1 MPLPDE
7 NKSSQKV
14 VSDPIDINQ
23 LVLSNQERL
32 KELSAINDTT
42 TIIKAGKSVPETLS
56 EICNLLPKAWQFPE
70 YTVAR
75 IRFEEIE
82 CKSPGFLPTAW
93 KQEHVFETIDNQTG
107 TIEVYYLKEFPAC
120 DEGPFLK
127 EERNLVTNIASLI
140 EGYLNGVKGRE
151 GRYIT
156 RERLKEL
163 TAINQT
169 TAILRTGKPIEDALH
184 QICLILPKAWQYP
197 EYTVARIKYGNIEV
211 KTPAFRESEWFQ
223 KQDFETIDNQ
233 KGFIHICY
241 LKAFQ
246 PSFEGPFL
254 EEERHLIVNLA
265 NLISGYLNSV
275 KGKAILRRSVHKDSS
290 EAKQDESIPVRY
302 SRQLLQTFLNR
313 TNYNRDLYH
322 DLMPFK
328 VKEILLVANLYDAY
342 SIEKEGRFSEHVLG
356 EFYSL
361 SLSTM
366 PRITGVSTT
375 EEVMEQLNSKHYD
388 LIIVMIGTDKQFPL
402 ELSKAVKSIYQYI
415 PVFLLLNSNSDIAE
429 YEENPDNLTWIDR
442 LFVWNGDSK
451 IFFAMINYLE
461 DKINVENDTQIGM
474 VRVILLV
481 EDSSKYY
488 SLYLPMLYNIVLEQT
503 KNIIEDVTTDELYR
517 ILRLKARPK
526 ILLASTYEEAVYIF
540 NKYRDNILCLIS
552 DVKFKKDGK
561 LNDSAGFSLV
571 RQTRKELPDLPIVL
585 QSSEELNVQKAYEL
599 KASFINKNSE
609 TLLVDF
615 RSFITHYLGFGNF
628 IYRDT
633 EGGQIAVAKSL
644 KEFEDLLK
652 TIPEESL
659 LYHARKDHFSLWLMA
674 RGEIQVAKILNPAKV
689 TDFKD
694 PASLREYLIN
704 VIQNFRNE
712 QNIGKVIPFE
722 ESAIADEH
730 NILALTE
737 GALGGKGRGLAFV
750 NTLIYNYDFAQHVP
764 NINIRTPKTSIIGT
778 EEFEYFL
785 DRNKLREKAVYEG
798 DYEQIKR
805 WFIEGKLTES
815 LIRKL
820 KLIIKNITKPLAI
833 RSSGLFEDSQNQPF
847 AGIFETYLIPNI
859 HPDPRVRL
867 EQLMDAIKLV
877 YASVYSPTA
886 KGYIEA
892 VNYRIEQEK
901 MAVVIQEVVGNQY
914 QDVYYPHIS
923 GVAQSFNYYPFSHMK
938 PEEGFAVTALGL
950 GRYVVEGEKAFR
962 FSPLYPNLEIN
973 SPKDQYKGSQVH
985 FYAVDLKKQDVNL
998 LEGEDAGLRKLD
1010 IYDAEMH
1017 GTLKHLASV
1026 YSPENDRISAGLRE
1040 NGPRVVNFAD
1050 ILKYNYI
1057 PMAKTIEVVLDVV
1070 KEALGSP
1077 VEIEF
1082 AIDLNKDEN
1091 YKASFYL
1098 LQIKPL
1104 IGNIADFVIDMEQIR
1119 KDEILLYSEKEMG
1132 NGMIDTIDEVVF
1144 VDPDTF
1150 DKGKT
1155 VEMAEE
1161 IDKINSEM
1169 IKANKKYILIGPG
1182 RWGTRDRWIG
1192 IPVVW
1197 PQISNAK
1204 VIVETSLE
1212 GFPLDASSGS
1222 HFFHNVTSMNV
1233 GYFCV
1238 QPELS
1243 DSFIRYDVLKNQKN
1257 IRKTEYFSIAKF
1269 DVPLTVRM
1277 DGKKRISVITWNE
1290 KGKNPD

>member
-1 MPLPDE
+1 MSVNENSPIPGELPDAVDIEKLVHE
-7 NKSSQKV
+7 NR
-14 VSDPIDINQ
+14 
-23 LVLSNQERL
+23 ERL
-32 KELSAINDTT
+32 KELAAINETAA
-42 TIIKAGKSVPETLS
+42 IIKKNKSIPETLY
-56 EICNLLPKAWQFPE
+56 EICQILPKAWQFPE
-70 YTVAR
+70 YTVVR
-75 IRFEEIE
+75 IRFEEME
-82 CKSPGFLPTAW
+82 FTSAGFLETQW
-93 KQEHVFETIDNQTG
+93 KQEQVFETIDNLQG
-107 TIEVYYLKEFPAC
+107 AMEIFYLKEFPES
-120 DEGPFLK
+120 DEGPFLL
-127 EERNLVTNIASLI
+127 EERNLVVSLASLI

-156 RERLKEL
+156 TERLKEL
-163 TAINQT
+163 SAINQT
-169 TAILRTGKPIEDALH
+169 TAILRTGKPIEEALH

-197 EYTVARIKYGNIEV
+197 DYTVCRIKYGSMEL
-211 KTPAFRESEWFQ
+211 KSPGFRESAWSQ
-223 KQDFETIDNQ
+223 KQVFETIDSQ
-233 KGFIHICY
+233 VGFIEICYTKGFAASY
-241 LKAFQ
+241 
-246 PSFEGPFL
+246 EGPFL
-254 EEERHLIVNLA
+254 EEERHLIINLA
-265 NLISGYLNSV
+265 NLIAGYLNSV
-275 KGKAILRRSVHKDSS
+275 KGKAILRRTAPKAATDPPLEFAGSK
-290 EAKQDESIPVRY
+290 Y

-313 TNYNRDLYH
+313 NNYNRDLYH

-375 EEVMEQLNSKHYD
+375 EEVMEQLNTKHYD
-388 LIIVMIGTDKQFPL
+388 LIIIMIGTDKQFPV
-402 ELSKAVKSIYQYI
+402 ELSKRIKDQFQYI
-415 PVFLLLNSNSDIAE
+415 PVFLLLNSNTDVALF
-429 YEENPDNLTWIDR
+429 EEKPAHLTWVDR
-442 LFVWNGDSK
+442 VFVWNGDSK

-461 DKINVENDTQIGM
+461 DKINLENDTKIGM

-481 EDSSKYY
+481 EDSAKYY

-503 KNIIEDVTTDELYR
+503 KHIIEDVTTDELYR

-526 ILLASTYEEAVYIF
+526 ILLASTYEEALYIF
-540 NKYRDNILCLIS
+540 NKYKEYILCLIS

-561 LNDSAGFSLV
+561 LNETAGFNLV
-571 RQTRKELPDLPIVL
+571 KQMRKEIKDLPIVL
-585 QSSEELNVQKAYEL
+585 QSSDENNSQNAYEL
-599 KASFINKNSE
+599 KASFISKNSD
-609 TLLVDF
+609 TLLLDF
-615 RSFITHYLGFGNF
+615 KSFITHYLGFGNF
-628 IYRDT
+628 IYRDK
-633 EGGQIAVAKSL
+633 EGSQIAIARSL
-644 KEFEDLLK
+644 KEFEDLLA

-704 VIQNFRNE
+704 VIQHFRNE
-712 QNIGKVIPFE
+712 QNMGKVIPFE
-722 ESAIADEH
+722 ESSISDER

-750 NTLIYNYDFAQHVP
+750 NTLIYNYDFSQHVP

-778 EEFEYFL
+778 DEFEYFL
-785 DRNKLREKAVYEG
+785 DRNKLRELAVSDT
-798 DYEQIKR
+798 DYDGIKR
-805 WFIEGKLTES
+805 SFIEGKLTET

-820 KLIIKNITKPLAI
+820 KLIIKSITKPLAI
-833 RSSGLFEDSQNQPF
+833 RSSGLFEDSLNQPF
-847 AGIFETYLIPNI
+847 AGIFETYLIPNN
-859 HPDPRVRL
+859 HTDPKVRL

-877 YASVYSPTA
+877 YASVYSPIA

-892 VNYRIEQEK
+892 VNYRIDQEK
-901 MAVVIQEVVGNQY
+901 MAVVIQEVVGHQY
-914 QDVYYPHIS
+914 GDVFYPHIS
-923 GVAQSFNYYPFSHMK
+923 GVAQSYNYYPFAHMK

-962 FSPLYPNLEIN
+962 FAPQYPDLEIN
-973 SPKDQYKGSQVH
+973 SPKDMYKGSQVY
-985 FYAVDLKKQDVNL
+985 FYAVDLAKKDVNL

-1026 YSPENDRISAGLRE
+1026 YSLENNRISAGLRDA
-1040 NGPRVVNFAD
+1040 GPRVINFAD

-1070 KEALGSP
+1070 KEAMGSP

-1082 AIDLNKDEN
+1082 AIDLNKDED

-1104 IGNIADFVIDMEQIR
+1104 IGNATDYEVDMDKIDKNTIV
-1119 KDEILLYSEKEMG
+1119 LYSEKEMG
-1132 NGMIDTIDEVVF
+1132 NGVMDDIHDVVF
-1144 VDPDTF
+1144 VDPETF

-1155 VEMAEE
+1155 IEMAEE
-1161 IDKINSEM
+1161 IDKINREM
-1169 IKANKKYILIGPG
+1169 GKEGKKYILIGPG
-1182 RWGTRDRWIG
+1182 RWGTRDRFIG
-1192 IPVVW
+1192 VPVAW
-1197 PQISNAK
+1197 PQISNAR

-1212 GFPLDASSGS
+1212 DFPLDASSGS

-1243 DSFIRYDVLKNQKN
+1243 DSFIRYDILKSQAE
-1257 IRKTEYFSIAKF
+1257 ITRTTYFTIAHFEKP
-1269 DVPLTVRM
+1269 VMVRM
-1277 DGKKRISVITWNE
+1277 DGKKRISVITI
-1290 KGKNPD
+1290 

>member
-1 MPLPDE
+1 MLLSDETNTPGQGLPE
-7 NKSSQKV
+7 
-14 VSDPIDINQ
+14 DINLRQ
-23 LVLSNQERL
+23 LVYENQERL
-32 KELSAINDTT
+32 KELAAINDTT
-42 TIIKAGKSVPETLS
+42 AIIKTGKSIPETLNA
-56 EICNLLPKAWQFPE
+56 ICQIMPGAWQYPDSA
-70 YTVAR
+70 VVR
-75 IRFEEIE
+75 IRFEEMEFI
-82 CKSPGFLPTAW
+82 SPGFVETQW
-93 KQEHVFETIDNQTG
+93 KQEQEFDTIDNLRG
-107 TIEVYYLKEFPAC
+107 TITVCYLKEFRTY
-120 DEGPFLK
+120 DEGPFLR
-127 EERNLVTNIASLI
+127 EERNLILNLASLI

-169 TAILRTGKPIEDALH
+169 TAILRAGKPIEEALH

-197 EYTVARIKYGNIEV
+197 EYTACRIKYANVEV
-211 KTPAFRESEWFQ
+211 KTPAFRETEWSQ

-233 KGFIHICY
+233 QGYIQICY

-246 PSFEGPFL
+246 SSFEGPFL
-254 EEERHLIVNLA
+254 EEERHLIINLA
-265 NLISGYLNSV
+265 NLITGYLNSV
-275 KGKAILRRSVHKDSS
+275 KGKAILRKTNQKDNAETRQDPSV
-290 EAKQDESIPVRY
+290 PVKY
-302 SRQLLQTFLNR
+302 SRKLLQTFLNR

-375 EEVMEQLNSKHYD
+375 EEVMEQLNTKHYD
-388 LIIVMIGTDKQFPL
+388 LIIVMIGSDKQFPL
-402 ELSKAVKSIYQYI
+402 ELSRTVKDQYQYI
-415 PVFLLLNSNSDIAE
+415 PVFLLLNSNSDIAV
-429 YEENPDNLTWIDR
+429 YEEEPEKLTWIDR
-442 LFVWNGDSK
+442 IFVWNGDSK

-461 DKINVENDTQIGM
+461 DKINVENDTTIGM

-488 SLYLPMLYNIVLEQT
+488 SLYMPMLYNIVLEQT

-526 ILLASTYEEAVYIF
+526 ILLASTYEEAIYIF

-571 RQTRKELPDLPIVL
+571 KQTRKELFDLPIVL
-585 QSSEELNVQKAYEL
+585 QSSDEQNAQKAYEL

-628 IYRDT
+628 IYRDK

-694 PASLREYLIN
+694 PASLRNYLFN

-722 ESAIADEH
+722 ETGIMDER
-730 NILALTE
+730 NILALTD

-778 EEFEYFL
+778 DEFEYFL
-785 DRNKLREKAVYEG
+785 DRNKLREKAVYET
-798 DYEQIKR
+798 DYDQIKR
-805 WFIEGKLTES
+805 WFIEGKLTET

-820 KLIIKNITKPLAI
+820 KLIVKHITKPLAI

-847 AGIFETYLIPNI
+847 AGIFETYLIPNN
-859 HPDPRVRL
+859 HADPKVRL
-867 EQLMDAIKLV
+867 DQLMDAIKLV

-901 MAVVIQEVVGNQY
+901 MAVVVQEVVGHQHE
-914 QDVYYPHIS
+914 DVYYPHIS
-923 GVAQSFNYYPFSHMK
+923 GVAQSFNYYPFAHMK
-938 PEEGFAVTALGL
+938 PEEGFAVAALGL

-962 FSPLYPNLEIN
+962 FAPLYPNLEIN
-973 SPKDQYKGSQVH
+973 SAKDQYKGSQVY
-985 FYAVDLKKQDVNL
+985 FYAVDLQKPDVNL

-1026 YSPENDRISAGLRE
+1026 YSLENDRISAGLRDA
-1040 NGPRVVNFAD
+1040 GPRVVNFAD

-1082 AIDLNKDEN
+1082 AIDLDKDEN

-1104 IGNIADFVIDMEQIR
+1104 IGNVADYVIEME
-1119 KDEILLYSEKEMG
+1119 KVDKNEILLYSEKEMG

-1144 VDPDTF
+1144 VDPETF

-1155 VEMAEE
+1155 MEMAEE
-1161 IDKINSEM
+1161 IDKINREM
-1169 IKANKKYILIGPG
+1169 GNAGKKYILIGPG

-1243 DSFIRYDVLKNQKN
+1243 DSFIRYDVLKQQKN
-1257 IRKTEYFSIAKF
+1257 IRKTEYFSIVKF
-1269 DVPLTVRM
+1269 EKPLTVRM
-1277 DGKKRISVITWNE
+1277 DGKKRISVITWQ
-1290 KGKNPD
+1290 KT

>member
-1 MPLPDE
+1 MLTSDE
-7 NKSSQKV
+7 NV
-14 VSDPIDINQ
+14 NPGNGIPDAIDLIQ
-23 LVLSNQERL
+23 LVYDNQERL
-32 KELSAINDTT
+32 KELAAINDTT
-42 TIIKAGKSVPETLS
+42 AIIRAGKSIPETLY
-56 EICNLLPKAWQFPE
+56 EICQILPNAWQYPA

-75 IRFEEIE
+75 IRFEEME
-82 CKSPGFLPTAW
+82 FTSPGFIETQW
-93 KQEHVFETIDNQTG
+93 KQEQVFDAIDNQRG
-107 TIEVYYLKEFPAC
+107 TIGIFYLKEFKEC

-127 EERNLVTNIASLI
+127 EERNLVINLASLI

-169 TAILRTGKPIEDALH
+169 TAILRTGKPVEEALH

-197 EYTVARIKYGNIEV
+197 EYTVGRIKYSGV
-211 KTPAFRESEWFQ
+211 DLKTPSFRETEWSQ
-223 KQDFETIDNQ
+223 KQGFETIDNQ
-233 KGFIHICY
+233 QGFIQICY
-241 LKAFQ
+241 LKAF
-246 PSFEGPFL
+246 PASFEGPFL
-254 EEERHLIVNLA
+254 EEERHLIINLA
-265 NLISGYLNSV
+265 NLITGYLNSV
-275 KGKAILRRSVHKDSS
+275 KGKAILRKTIYKDAGK
-290 EAKQDESIPVRY
+290 AKQDSSIHVKY

-366 PRITGVSTT
+366 PRITGVSTS
-375 EEVMEQLNSKHYD
+375 EEVMEQLNAKHYD
-388 LIIVMIGTDKQFPL
+388 LIIVMIGSDKQFPL
-402 ELSKAVKSIYQYI
+402 ELSKKVKDQYQYI
-415 PVFLLLNSNSDIAE
+415 PVFLLLNSNSDIAV
-429 YEENPDNLTWIDR
+429 YEEEPEKLTWIDR
-442 LFVWNGDSK
+442 VFVWNGDSK

-461 DKINVENDTQIGM
+461 DKINVENDTSIGM

-488 SLYLPMLYNIVLEQT
+488 SLYMPMLYNIVLEQT

-526 ILLASTYEEAVYIF
+526 ILLASTYEEAIYIF

-571 RQTRKELPDLPIVL
+571 KQTRKELCDLPIVL
-585 QSSEELNVQKAYEL
+585 QSSDENNAQKAYEL

-628 IYRDT
+628 IYRDK

-694 PASLREYLIN
+694 PASLREYLFN
-704 VIQNFRNE
+704 VIQDFRNE

-722 ESAIADEH
+722 ESSIIDEH

-764 NINIRTPKTSIIGT
+764 NINIKTPKTSIIGT
-778 EEFEYFL
+778 DEFEYFL
-785 DRNKLREKAVYEG
+785 DRNKLREKAVYES
-798 DYEQIKR
+798 DYDQIKR
-805 WFIEGKLTES
+805 WFIEGKLTET

-820 KLIIKNITKPLAI
+820 KLIIKHITKPLAI

-847 AGIFETYLIPNI
+847 AGIFETYLIPNN
-859 HPDPRVRL
+859 HPDPKVRL
-867 EQLMDAIKLV
+867 DQLTDAIKLV

-901 MAVVIQEVVGNQY
+901 MAVVIQEVVGHQY
-914 QDVYYPHIS
+914 KDVFYPHIS
-923 GVAQSFNYYPFSHMK
+923 GVAQSFNYYPFAHMK
-938 PEEGFAVTALGL
+938 PEEGFAVVALGL

-962 FSPLYPNLEIN
+962 FAPQYPNLEIN
-973 SPKDQYKGSQVH
+973 SAKHQYKGSQVY

-1026 YSPENDRISAGLRE
+1026 YSLENDRISAGLRDA
-1040 NGPRVVNFAD
+1040 GPRVVNFAD

-1070 KEALGSP
+1070 KEAMGSP

-1082 AIDLNKDEN
+1082 AIDLNKDDD

-1104 IGNIADFVIDMEQIR
+1104 IGNVADFVIDMEKIA
-1119 KDEILLYSEKEMG
+1119 KEEILLYSEKEMG

-1144 VDPDTF
+1144 VDPETF

-1169 IKANKKYILIGPG
+1169 GKAGKKYILIGPG

-1192 IPVVW
+1192 IPVTW

-1233 GYFCV
+1233 GYFCI
-1238 QPELS
+1238 QPESS
-1243 DSFIRYDVLKNQKN
+1243 DSYIRYDVLRQQKN
-1257 IRKTEYFSIAKF
+1257 IRKTEYFSIVRF
-1269 DVPLTVRM
+1269 DNPLTVRM
-1277 DGKKRISVITWNE
+1277 DGKKRISVITW
-1290 KGKNPD
+1290 

>member
-1 MPLPDE
+1 MPANQKTNHPE
-7 NKSSQKV
+7 NPLRSVDVEK
-14 VSDPIDINQ
+14 
-23 LVLSNQERL
+23 LVYDNKERL
-32 KELSAINDTT
+32 KELAAINETAA
-42 TIIKAGKSVPETLS
+42 IIKKNKSIPETLY
-56 EICNLLPKAWQFPE
+56 EICQILPEAWQYPE
-70 YTVAR
+70 HTVAR
-75 IRFEEIE
+75 IRFEEME
-82 CKSPGFLPTAW
+82 FTSRGFLETQW
-93 KQEHVFETIDNQTG
+93 KQEQVFETIDALQG
-107 TIEVYYLKEFPAC
+107 TMEVFYLKEFPEM
-120 DEGPFLK
+120 DEGPFLA
-127 EERNLVTNIASLI
+127 EERNLVVSLASLI

-156 RERLKEL
+156 SERMKEL
-163 TAINQT
+163 SAINQT
-169 TAILRTGKPIEDALH
+169 TAILRTGKPIEEALH

-197 EYTVARIKYGNIEV
+197 EYAVCRIKYGNIELHSPGFME
-211 KTPAFRESEWFQ
+211 TTWSQ
-223 KQDFETIDNQ
+223 KQVFETIDSQ
-233 KGFIHICY
+233 VGFIEICY
-241 LKAFQ
+241 TKAFA
-246 PSFEGPFL
+246 PSYEGPFL
-254 EEERHLIVNLA
+254 AEERHLIINLA

-275 KGKAILRRSVHKDSS
+275 KGKAILRRTAPK
-290 EAKQDESIPVRY
+290 AIPEKPAELTGSKY
-302 SRQLLQTFLNR
+302 SRQLLQKFLNR
-313 TNYNRDLYH
+313 NNFNRDIYH

-356 EFYSL
+356 EFYAL

-375 EEVMEQLNSKHYD
+375 EEVMEQLNTKHYD
-388 LIIVMIGTDKQFPL
+388 LIIIMIGTDKHFPV
-402 ELSKAVKSIYQYI
+402 ELSKRVKDQFQYI
-415 PVFLLLNSNSDIAE
+415 PVFLLLNSNTDVALF
-429 YEENPDNLTWIDR
+429 EEKPAHLTWVDR
-442 LFVWNGDSK
+442 VFVWNGDSK

-461 DKINVENDTQIGM
+461 DKINLENDTNIGM

-481 EDSSKYY
+481 EDSAKYY

-503 KNIIEDVTTDELYR
+503 KHIIEDVTTDELYR

-526 ILLASTYEEAVYIF
+526 ILLASTYEEALYNF
-540 NKYRDNILCLIS
+540 NKYKEYTLCLIS

-561 LNDSAGFSLV
+561 LNENAGFSLV
-571 RQTRKELPDLPIVL
+571 KHMRKEIKDLPIVL
-585 QSSEELNVQKAYEL
+585 QSSDEKNAQNAYEL
-599 KASFINKNSE
+599 KASFISKNSE
-609 TLLVDF
+609 TLLLDF
-615 RSFITHYLGFGNF
+615 KSFITHYLGFGNF
-628 IYRDT
+628 IYRDK
-633 EGGQIAVAKSL
+633 EGSQIAIARSL
-644 KEFEDLLK
+644 KEFEDLLT

-659 LYHARKDHFSLWLMA
+659 LYHARKDHFSMWLMA

-704 VIQNFRNE
+704 VIQHFRNE
-712 QNIGKVIPFE
+712 QNMGKVIPFE
-722 ESAIADEH
+722 ESAITDER
-730 NILALTE
+730 NILSLTE
-737 GALGGKGRGLAFV
+737 GALGGKGRGLAFI
-750 NTLIYNYDFAQHVP
+750 NTLIYNYDFSQHVP

-778 EEFEYFL
+778 DEFEYFL
-785 DRNKLREKAVYEG
+785 DRNKLREKAVFET
-798 DYEQIKR
+798 DYDEIKR
-805 WFIEGKLTES
+805 QFIEGKLTET

-820 KLIIKNITKPLAI
+820 KLIVKNITKPLAV
-833 RSSGLFEDSQNQPF
+833 RSSGLFEDSLNQPF
-847 AGIFETYLIPNI
+847 AGIFETYLIPNN
-859 HPDPRVRL
+859 HPDPVVRL

-877 YASVYSPTA
+877 YASVYSPIA

-892 VNYRIEQEK
+892 VNYRIDQEK
-901 MAVVIQEVVGNQY
+901 MAVVIQEVVGHQY
-914 QDVYYPHIS
+914 EDVYYPHIS
-923 GVAQSFNYYPFSHMK
+923 GVAQSYNYYPFAHMK

-962 FSPLYPNLEIN
+962 FAPQYPDLEIN
-973 SPKDQYKGSQVH
+973 SPKDMYKGSQVY
-985 FYAVDLKKQDVNL
+985 FYAVDMAKKDVNL

-1026 YSPENDRISAGLRE
+1026 YSLENNRITAGLRDA
-1040 NGPRVVNFAD
+1040 GPRVINFAD

-1070 KEALGSP
+1070 KEAMGSP

-1082 AIDLNKDEN
+1082 AIDLNKDDN

-1104 IGNIADFVIDMEQIR
+1104 IGNATDYEVDMSKID
-1119 KDEILLYSEKEMG
+1119 KDSILLYCEKEMG
-1132 NGMIDTIDEVVF
+1132 NGLMDDIHDLVF
-1144 VDPDTF
+1144 VDPETF

-1155 VEMAEE
+1155 MEMAEE

-1169 IKANKKYILIGPG
+1169 GKSGKKYILIGPG
-1182 RWGTRDRWIG
+1182 RWGTRDRFIG
-1192 IPVVW
+1192 VPVAW
-1197 PQISNAK
+1197 PQISNAR

-1243 DSFIRYDVLKNQKN
+1243 ESFIRYDLLRKQPGLK
-1257 IRKTEYFSIAKF
+1257 KTNYFSIVHF
-1269 DVPLTVRM
+1269 EEPLTVRM
-1277 DGKKRISVITWNE
+1277 DGKKRISVVTI
-1290 KGKNPD
+1290 